1 MAARSPRTAADAA
14 DVAAVRVVPA
24 ATATSSMK
32 DFTGKSVLITGGSSG
47 IGLALAHKLARRQA
61 HICMLARDPVKLQSA
76 VREIQDQSS
85 KNTQRILGLQSDVSN
100 RVEVQSTL
108 LHWMESSSVPD
119 LVINCAGIARPGE
132 FEEFSLDH
140 FDQMMAI
147 NFMGTVNVTHAI
159 LPAMLQR
166 KSGHIVNISS
176 LVGFLGMYGY
186 TAYASSKFA
195 IRGFTD
201 SLRAEVKTQG
211 IDLSIVFPTDTDTPQ
226 LAEENKYKPPIL
238 FALDEAAPPMSA
250 DAVADSI
257 LKGIQRRRYIITPG
271 LSSWLFFNLSNLLGA
286 LTYPVV
292 DWMVADARKK
302 VERNQARYT
311 HQNKIDPNQGGHS

>member
-1 MAARSPRTAADAA
+1 MR
-14 DVAAVRVVPA
+14 
-24 ATATSSMK
+24 
-32 DFTGKSVLITGGSSG
+32 DFAGKSVLITGGSSG
-47 IGLALAHKLARRQA
+47 IGLALAQSFASRQA
-61 HICMLARDPVKLQSA
+61 HICILARDQVKLESA
-76 VREIQDQSS
+76 VREIQAKSIS
-85 KNTQRILGLQSDVSN
+85 TTQIIRGLQSDVSN
-100 RVEVQSTL
+100 RAEVQTTL
-108 LHWMESSSVPD
+108 LHWMESSGVPD
-119 LVINCAGIARPGE
+119 LVINSAGIARPGE
-132 FEEFSLDH
+132 FEGVTLDD
-140 FDQMMAI
+140 FDQMMAV

-238 FALDEAAPPMSA
+238 FAIDEAAPPMSA
-250 DAVADSI
+250 GAGADSI
-257 LKGIQRRRYIITPG
+257 IRGIQKRRYVITPG
-271 LSSWLFFNLSNLLGA
+271 ISSWLFFHLSNLLGV

-292 DWMVADARKK
+292 DWIVADAREK
-302 VERNQARYT
+302 VKRNQARYT
-311 HQNKIDPNQGGHS
+311 HQNKIDPN

>member
-1 MAARSPRTAADAA
+1 MAAQSPRTVVVVAGAVVVRADP
-14 DVAAVRVVPA
+14 AVI
-24 ATATSSMK
+24 ATSSMK
-32 DFTGKSVLITGGSSG
+32 DFAGKSVLITGGSSG

-61 HICMLARDPVKLQSA
+61 NICILARDPVKLQSA
-76 VREIQDQSS
+76 VREIQAQFTND
-85 KNTQRILGLQSDVSN
+85 TQNIQGLQSDVSN
-100 RVEVQSTL
+100 RLEVQSTL
-108 LHWMESSSVPD
+108 LHWVNESGVPD
-119 LVINCAGIARPGE
+119 LLINSAGIARPGE
-132 FEEFSLDH
+132 FEDFSLDH

-147 NFMGTVNVTHAI
+147 NFMGTVNVIHAI

-226 LAEENKYKPPIL
+226 LAEENKHKPPIL

-250 DAVADSI
+250 EAVADSI
-257 LKGIQRRRYIITPG
+257 LKGIQRRSYIITPG
-271 LSSWLFFNLSNLLGA
+271 ISSWLFYNLSNLLGV
-286 LTYPVV
+286 LTYPIV

-311 HQNKIDPNQGGHS
+311 HQNKIDPN